1 MKNETKAP
9 PRMVLWWESLQTWKQ
24 VAVSFPLLAVLTFF
38 LNIGP
43 FYQPVDRSIL
53 YGLFE
58 GGVLTMLLAVATRT
72 ERDWRKTRGH

>member
-9 PRMVLWWESLQTWKQ
+9 PRIVLWWESLETWKQ

-58 GGVLTMLLAVATRT
+58 GGVLTLLLAVATRT
-72 ERDWRKTRGH
+72 ERDRRKTRGH